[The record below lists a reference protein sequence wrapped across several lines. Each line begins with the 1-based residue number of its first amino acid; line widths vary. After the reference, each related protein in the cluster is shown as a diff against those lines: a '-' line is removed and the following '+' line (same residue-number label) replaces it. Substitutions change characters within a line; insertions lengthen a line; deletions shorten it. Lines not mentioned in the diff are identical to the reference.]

1 MPINNQSD
9 EKIVSG
15 IKVKVLKKDIKNFHL
30 NVLPPNGLVRVS
42 VPMDT
47 SDDAIHF
54 FIASRLTWIKKKID
68 TFKNHSRESKREY
81 LENESHYFLGK
92 RYLLKLLDSPKNY
105 VEIDRKKYLKLYVR
119 DTTDIKLKE
128 KTLQKFYR
136 DELKKIFDKAIP
148 QYEELIGVK
157 VEEYSIRKMKTKW
170 GSCNSENNR
179 VNFNLGLAKKPIK
192 SINYVIVHEL
202 VHLIERNHG
211 KNFLYLMDK
220 YMPKWREERQRLNN
234 LILSYE
240 DWE

>member
-1 MPINNQSD
+1 MPTNNKSD

-47 SDDAIHF
+47 SDDTIHF

-81 LENESHYFLGK
+81 VENESHYFLGK
-92 RYLLKLLDSPKNY
+92 RYLLKLLESPENY
-105 VEIDRKKYLKLYVR
+105 VEIDRKKYLKIHVR
-119 DTTDIKLKE
+119 DTADIKLKE

-136 DELKKIFDKAIP
+136 EELRKILDKAVP
-148 QYEELIGVK
+148 QYEKLIGVK
-157 VEEYSIRKMKTKW
+157 AEKYTIRKMKTKW
-170 GSCNSENNR
+170 GSCNSEDKR
-179 VNFNLGLAKKPIK
+179 VNFNLDLAKKPIK

-202 VHLIERNHG
+202 VHLIERNHN
-211 KNFLYLMDK
+211 KKFLYLMDK
-220 YMPKWREERQRLNN
+220 YLPKWREERQRLNK
-234 LILSYE
+234 LILSCE
-240 DWE
+240 DWK